1 MGLSIV
7 RERLCSEAHQT
18 ALRRFVCC
26 DGGPEWAMDAQRYI
40 RDLNIR
46 RHADDS
52 EIMLLVVAGASEY
65 TDRVLGF
72 CEYGAAAET
81 TDDEPGFYQI
91 SYIATALETRGKHMG
106 DLLLAAVLDRLR
118 DDAFRTG
125 RTPFVVTQIDPR
137 NKPSAALF
145 RRFGFADEGEDPE
158 DPGYHY
164 WSLEFEPAMREDRII
179 SSLAW
184 L

>member
-1 MGLSIV
+1 MKLSV
-7 RERLCSEAHQT
+7 VMERPCTEAHQT
-18 ALRRFVCC
+18 ALRHFVCC

-46 RHADDS
+46 KHSGDS
-52 EIMLLVVAGASEY
+52 EIMLLVVAGDSEY
-65 TDRVLGF
+65 TDKVLGF

-81 TDDEPGFYQI
+81 ADGEPGFYQI
-91 SYIATALETRGKHMG
+91 SYIATSFEVRGKHLG

-137 NKPSAALF
+137 NEPSIALF
-145 RRFGFADEGEDPE
+145 RRFGFSDEGGDPE
-158 DPGYHY
+158 DPEYHY
-164 WSLEFEPAMREDRII
+164 WSLEFEPAEKDDLLV
-179 SSLAW
+179 SSLVQ